1 MLDAAETEIY
11 SQEQRRHVFITLS
24 LPFSQD
30 AAETEIDSQAKTIAG
45 KRAELNRRHSQ
56 RKAHSLLIRGI
67 RRARNVFQLSSLF
80 ILHHTRMYTGWPV
93 FPRTNYV
100 FLLQIDKMLG

>member
-30 AAETEIDSQAKTIAG
+30 AAETEIDSQVKTIAG

-80 ILHHTRMYTGWPV
+80 ILHYMYNVYCIIPICFCSPCLEAMGLP
-93 FPRTNYV
+93 
-100 FLLQIDKMLG
+100 L

>member
-11 SQEQRRHVFITLS
+11 SQQQRRHVFITLS

-67 RRARNVFQLSSLF
+67 GGQEMFFNFLASLF
-80 ILHHTRMYTGWPV
+80 YIILVCIQGGPYFREQMTFFTLNR
-93 FPRTNYV
+93 
-100 FLLQIDKMLG
+100 